1 MLLWVYTITV
11 QPCVP
16 LFLFLPQFDIICD
29 LLLNRHMATWNLF
42 VNSLHRRCF
51 VIDNKK
57 KMLIK
62 SKGYDFTN

>member
-51 VIDNKK
+51 VIDN
-57 KMLIK
+57 
-62 SKGYDFTN
+62 